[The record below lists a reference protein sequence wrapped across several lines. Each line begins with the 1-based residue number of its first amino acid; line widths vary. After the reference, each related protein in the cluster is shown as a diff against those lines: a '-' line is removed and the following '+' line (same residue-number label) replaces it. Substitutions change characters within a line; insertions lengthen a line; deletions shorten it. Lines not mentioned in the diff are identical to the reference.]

1 MRLCVEFRRGAKG
14 FTLLELLIVLAL
26 IGIASGFAVA
36 SVDKLAQKM
45 EERKWQDRT
54 RQALIALRNR
64 ASRTGVNVTAVV
76 DVDPAQ
82 IRQLEGAESVAV
94 LKLPAGFKYELVS
107 PLVTTRVDLKLKAK
121 MYFFADGAMD
131 GPTFNLV
138 SPQGRRYEFKLTKY
152 TGQVRGR
159 LSDTVP

>member
-1 MRLCVEFRRGAKG
+1 MRLRVEFGRGPKG

-36 SVDKLAQKM
+36 SVDRLALKM
-45 EERKWQDRT
+45 EERKWQDKT
-54 RQALIALRNR
+54 RQTLIALRNR
-64 ASRTGVNVTAVV
+64 ASKTGAVVTAVIA
-76 DVDPAQ
+76 VDPAE

-94 LKLPAGFKYELVS
+94 LKLPVGFKYELIK
-107 PLVTTRVDLKLKAK
+107 PLVTTQADLKLKAE

-131 GPTFNLV
+131 GPAFNLV

-159 LSDTVP
+159 LSDAVL